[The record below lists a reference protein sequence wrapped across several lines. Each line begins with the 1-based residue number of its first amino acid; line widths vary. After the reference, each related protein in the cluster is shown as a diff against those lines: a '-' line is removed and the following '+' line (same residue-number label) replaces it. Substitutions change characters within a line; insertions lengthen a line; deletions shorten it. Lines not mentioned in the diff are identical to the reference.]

1 MNSQRNEQD
10 ENDSS
15 HCNRGKK
22 SVKSID
28 WKCRYCL
35 YTNNEEMSW
44 AVFGDYFV
52 DYNDGREGARVCI
65 ICYKY
70 CAKTREDRIPLESR
84 G

>member
-10 ENDSS
+10 ENDNSQ
-15 HCNRGKK
+15 CNTEKM
-22 SVKSID
+22 VKNID
-28 WKCRYCL
+28 GKCRYCL

-52 DYNDGREGARVCI
+52 YYDDGREGACACI

-70 CAKTREDRIPLESR
+70 CAKTREDRIGFESR